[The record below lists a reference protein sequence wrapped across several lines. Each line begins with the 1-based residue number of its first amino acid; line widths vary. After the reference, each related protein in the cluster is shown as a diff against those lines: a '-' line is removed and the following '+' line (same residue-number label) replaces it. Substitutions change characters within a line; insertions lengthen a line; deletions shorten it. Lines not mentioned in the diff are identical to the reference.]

1 MFYWLTQQLADHVS
15 TFHIFSYITFRTILS
30 AATALVVSLIVGPLV
45 IRKLESL
52 QIGAVIRDDGPERH
66 LQKAGTP
73 TMGGALILI
82 TILISVFLWAD
93 LQSRQVWVI
102 VFILVTFGAVGWYDD
117 YLQVSK
123 RNVKGLSAKLKYSL
137 QSVFAA
143 SVAVYLWQ
151 TASTPAET
159 ELIVP
164 FFKEIAIPLG
174 FGYVILTYFL
184 IVGMSNAV
192 NLTDGLDGLA
202 IMPTVMVVGALGLIA
217 YAVGHVEFAAYLQ
230 IPYIEGTGEVA
241 IVCGAVIGAGLG
253 FLWFNAYP
261 AQVIMG
267 DLGALSLGAAL
278 GVIGVLVRHEI
289 VLLVMGGLFVL
300 ETASVIVQVVSF
312 KLVGRR
318 LFRMAPIHHHFE
330 LKGWPE
336 SRIIVRFWIIAF
348 MLVMVG
354 LSTLKIR

>member
-1 MFYWLTQQLADHVS
+1 MLYWFAEHLAEHLS
-15 TFHIFSYITFRTILS
+15 IFNIFSYITFRTILS
-30 AATALVVSLIVGPLV
+30 AGTALFISLLIGPFV
-45 IRKLESL
+45 IRKLERH
-52 QIGAVIRDDGPERH
+52 QIGAVIREDGPDRH
-66 LQKAGTP
+66 LEKAGTP

-82 TILISVFLWAD
+82 TILISVLLWTD
-93 LQSRQVWVI
+93 LHSRQVWVI
-102 VFILVTFGAVGWYDD
+102 VFILVTFGAIGWYDD

-123 RNVKGLSAKLKYSL
+123 KNLKGLSATLKYSL
-137 QSVFAA
+137 QSIFALGVAFYLWYSAA
-143 SVAVYLWQ
+143 S
-151 TASTPAET
+151 PAET

-164 FFKEIAIPLG
+164 FFKEITIPLG
-174 FGYVILTYFL
+174 FGYVILTYLL

-217 YAVGHVEFAAYLQ
+217 YAVGHIEFAAYLQ
-230 IPYIEGTGEVA
+230 IPYIDGTGEVA

-267 DLGALSLGAAL
+267 DLGALSLGATVGL
-278 GVIGVLVRHEI
+278 IGVLVRHEI

-300 ETASVIVQVVSF
+300 ETASVMVQVISF

-336 SRIIVRFWIIAF
+336 SRIIVRFWIISF
-348 MLVMVG
+348 MLVMIG

>member
-1 MFYWLTQQLADHVS
+1 MLYWLAEYLS
-15 TFHIFSYITFRTILS
+15 EYESSFNIFSYITFRTMIS
-30 AATALVVSLIVGPLV
+30 AATSLLISLLIGPFV
-45 IRKLESL
+45 IRKLETL
-52 QIGAVIRDDGPERH
+52 QIGAVIREDGPDRH
-66 LQKAGTP
+66 LAKAGTP
-73 TMGGALILI
+73 TMGGALILV
-82 TILISVFLWAD
+82 TILISVLLWAD

-102 VFILVTFGAVGWYDD
+102 IFIMVTFGAIGWYDD

-123 RNVKGLSAKLKYSL
+123 KNLKGLSAKLKYSL
-137 QSVFAA
+137 QSIVALGVAIYLWLTAA
-143 SVAVYLWQ
+143 S
-151 TASTPAET
+151 PAET

-164 FFKEIAIPLG
+164 FFKEVVIPLG
-174 FGYVILTYFL
+174 FFYVILTYLL

-217 YAVGHVEFAAYLQ
+217 YAVGHVQFSEYLQ

-241 IVCGAVIGAGLG
+241 IVCGAIIGAGLG

-267 DLGALSLGAAL
+267 DLGALSLGATL

-300 ETASVIVQVVSF
+300 ETASVIVQIVSF

-318 LFRMAPIHHHFE
+318 MFRMAPIHHHFE

-336 SRIIVRFWIIAF
+336 SRIIVRFWIITF
-348 MLVMVG
+348 MLVMIG

>member
-1 MFYWLTQQLADHVS
+1 MFYWLTQYLADHVS
-15 TFHIFSYITFRTILS
+15 IFNIFSYITFRTILS
-30 AATALVVSLIVGPLV
+30 AGTALLVSLAVGPFV

-102 VFILVTFGAVGWYDD
+102 VFILVTFGAIGWYDD
-117 YLQVSK
+117 YLQVTK

-137 QSVFAA
+137 QSLFAA
-143 SVAVYLWQ
+143 SVAVYLWL
-151 TASTPAET
+151 TAASPAET

-217 YAVGHVEFAAYLQ
+217 YAVGHIEFAAYLQ

-336 SRIIVRFWIIAF
+336 SRIIVRFWIISL